1 MLKPEEFEMTMPEEL
16 RSEMMTHL
24 AKSAERRAKKLR
36 VSGFLFRL
44 CEIVFAYSAVSSAYL
59 STDNHNAV
67 SIIVLASVIGA
78 LASHA
83 QANNYQ
89 TLAEKTKIEA
99 EHMEKWK
106 NLL

>member
-1 MLKPEEFEMTMPEEL
+1 MDNPEEFEMSMPTEL
-16 RSEMMTHL
+16 RVEIMEHL
-24 AKSAERRAKKLR
+24 IKSSQRRAKKLR
-36 VSGFLFRL
+36 VSEILFRL
-44 CEIVFAYSAVSSAYL
+44 CEIVFAYSAISSAYL

-67 SIIVLASVIGA
+67 SLIILACVIGA

-89 TLAEKTKIEA
+89 TLREKVKIET
-99 EHMEKWK
+99 EHIEKWK

>member
-1 MLKPEEFEMTMPEEL
+1 MDKPEEFEMAMPTEL
-16 RSEMMTHL
+16 RIEIMAHL
-24 AKSAERRAKKLR
+24 VKSAERRAKKLR
-36 VSGFLFRL
+36 VSGVLFRI
-44 CEIVFAYSAVSSAYL
+44 CEVVFAFSAISSAYQTTENRNAL
-59 STDNHNAV
+59 SF
-67 SIIVLASVIGA
+67 IILACVIGA